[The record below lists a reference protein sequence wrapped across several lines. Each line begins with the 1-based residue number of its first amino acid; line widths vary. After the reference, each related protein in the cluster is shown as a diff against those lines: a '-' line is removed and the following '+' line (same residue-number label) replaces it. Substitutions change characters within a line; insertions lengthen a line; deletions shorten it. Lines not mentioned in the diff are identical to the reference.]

1 MSKEKINDTA
11 QALTS
16 IRLEK
21 SKILIVDDVPAN
33 LDILRQVLKSEPYN
47 LSVAPSGEV
56 ALKVAERATPD
67 LILLDVMM
75 PGMDG
80 FETCRR
86 LKTNQATAN
95 IPIIFITAKDEIES
109 VVEGFQAGGV
119 DYITKPFQNEEVQS
133 RVKTHLTIKHLQD
146 ELERAY
152 NLLEVDNT
160 RKTEELETAR
170 MIQQGFLP
178 DFVPELPFLEI
189 ARFQRTATEVGGD
202 YYDFFPREDG
212 SFVLAVGDATG
223 HGAGANLM
231 VSATKTALL
240 GIEASDLAERLGRI
254 NSLLK
259 RINSYR
265 LLHMALTLI
274 ELEYDEKSGIVRA
287 KAVGGGMPPLYLL
300 RASGHVEE
308 LAIEGLPL
316 GAMETA
322 AYQVTEFQF
331 KKSELLLIMSDGLPE
346 CINEADELFG
356 YVRLLA
362 EIEKVGEMSPNASGV
377 VKNLVRAIDDWSNHT
392 PQNDD
397 MTLVVLKMK

>member
-1 MSKEKINDTA
+1 MSKEPIDRIFPNFTA
-11 QALTS
+11 LNPK
-16 IRLEK
+16 E
-21 SKILIVDDVPAN
+21 SKVLIVDDVPAN
-33 LDILRQVLKSEPYN
+33 LDLLRQVLKSEPYN

-56 ALKVAERATPD
+56 ALKVAARATPD

-86 LKTNQATAN
+86 LKTNPATAN

-119 DYITKPFQNEEVQS
+119 DYITKLFQSEEVQA

-152 NLLEVDNT
+152 NLLEVDNA

-178 DFVPELPFLEI
+178 ASVPELPFLEI
-189 ARFQRTATEVGGD
+189 APFQRTATEVGGD
-202 YYDFFPREDG
+202 YYDFCPREDG

-223 HGAGANLM
+223 HGAGASLM

-240 GIEASDLAERLGRI
+240 GIETSDLAERISRI

-265 LLHMALTLI
+265 LLYMALTLI
-274 ELEYDEKSGIVRA
+274 ELEHDEKSGIVRA

-316 GAMETA
+316 GAMEMA
-322 AYQVTEFQF
+322 VYQPTEFQL
-331 KKSELLLIMSDGLPE
+331 KNSDLLLLMSDGLPE
-346 CINEADELFG
+346 CINDNGELFG

-362 EIEKVGEMSPNASGV
+362 EIKKAGKMSPNASGV
-377 VKNLVRAIDDWSNHT
+377 VKHLIRAIDDWSNHT

-397 MTLVVLKMK
+397 MTLVALKVK

>member
-1 MSKEKINDTA
+1 MSKKKIKCVA
-11 QALTS
+11 QDFMS
-16 IRLEK
+16 IPREE
-21 SKILIVDDVPAN
+21 SKVLIVDDVPAN
-33 LDILRQVLKSEPYN
+33 LDLLRQVLKSEPYN

-56 ALKVAERATPD
+56 ALKVAAQAIPD

-80 FETCRR
+80 FDTCRR
-86 LKTNQATAN
+86 LKTDPATAN

-119 DYITKPFQNEEVQS
+119 DYITKPFQSEEVQA

-152 NLLEVDNT
+152 NLLAVDNA
-160 RKTEELETAR
+160 RKTEELQTAR

-178 DFVPELPFLEI
+178 DFVPELTFLEI
-189 ARFQRTATEVGGD
+189 AAFQRTATEVGGD
-202 YYDFFPREDG
+202 YYDFFPCEDG
-212 SFVLAVGDATG
+212 SLVLVVGDATG
-223 HGAGANLM
+223 HGAGASLM

-240 GIEASDLAERLGRI
+240 TIEASNLSERISRI

-259 RINSYR
+259 RINNYR

-274 ELEYDEKSGIVRA
+274 ELEHNEKAGIVRA

-308 LAIEGLPL
+308 IAIEGLPL
-316 GAMETA
+316 GAIETA
-322 AYQVTEFQF
+322 AYQVTEFQLQ
-331 KKSELLLIMSDGLPE
+331 KSDLLLFMSDGLPE
-346 CINEADELFG
+346 RINDADEFFG
-356 YVRLLA
+356 YARLLA
-362 EIEKVGEMSPNASGV
+362 EIKKAGRMSPNASGV
-377 VKNLVRAIDDWSNHT
+377 VKHLIRAIDDWSNHT

-397 MTLVVLKMK
+397 MTIVALKVK